1 MIAKSRDQ
9 EDLAPPFTDMPNP
22 FALFSIL
29 IILLATVAGALKP
42 LRDQR
47 ADSKAYPLGESFAAG
62 VFLGLGLAMMLPA
75 SFHLFERALPD
86 VNQPIASLIAI
97 SSLLILLGLSH
108 FVRHLEQDSQEM
120 EASGGNPSVPIIM
133 TVMIA
138 VPSFFMGA
146 ALGVSETRQAVL
158 ILIAILLHKSS
169 AAFAL
174 ALKLTDSSLGLNR
187 SRAVFALFALSTPV
201 GILVGGGVAGQIDGH
216 DLLLAR
222 ATVLAMAAGT
232 FLFMGTLNDLQSAP
246 LIQRCRHWRSFIA
259 MVAGLGV
266 TVCARL
272 LIGDAHSLG

>member
-1 MIAKSRDQ
+1 
-9 EDLAPPFTDMPNP
+9 MPSH
-22 FALFSIL
+22 FALFSIVVIL
-29 IILLATVAGALKP
+29 IATLMGGLKP
-42 LRDQR
+42 LRDNR
-47 ADSKAYPLGESFAAG
+47 SDAKSYPLGEAFAAG
-62 VFLGLGLAMMLPA
+62 VFLALALVMMLPA
-75 SFHLFERALPD
+75 SFTLFQQALPG
-86 VNQPIASLIAI
+86 VKEPIASLIAI
-97 SSLLILLGLSH
+97 VSLLILLGISH
-108 FVRHLEQDSQEM
+108 VVRHLEEDGPKTEGAGS
-120 EASGGNPSVPIIM
+120 NPSVPIIM